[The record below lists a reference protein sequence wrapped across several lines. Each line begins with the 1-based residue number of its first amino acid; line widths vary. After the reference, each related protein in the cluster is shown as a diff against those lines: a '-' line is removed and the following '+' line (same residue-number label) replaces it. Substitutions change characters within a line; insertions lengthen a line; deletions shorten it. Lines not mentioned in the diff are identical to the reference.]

1 METKRIPPRRNRT
14 GRRQA
19 RNSRTPDHVR
29 EQRGRTSVKRSEG
42 TPNKSLFIALSVHE
56 ENQKAKICIG
66 EDENSKSTV

>member
-29 EQRGRTSVKRSEG
+29 KRRGKTSVKRSEG
-42 TPNKSLFIALSVHE
+42 TPKKTLFIALSVHE
-56 ENQKAKICIG
+56 ENQKAKTCIG
-66 EDENSKSTV
+66 EDENSKSNV